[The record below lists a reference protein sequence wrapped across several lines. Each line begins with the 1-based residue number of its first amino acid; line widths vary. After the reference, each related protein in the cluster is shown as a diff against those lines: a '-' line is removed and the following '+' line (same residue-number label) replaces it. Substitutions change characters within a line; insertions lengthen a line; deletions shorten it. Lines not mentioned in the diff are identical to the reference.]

1 MLHTVKSLK
10 SHHYVVINKMGF
22 CEGTLIL
29 NNDLCNDSLQ
39 SISQDLR
46 INLIQ
51 DITKIYRSKL
61 GNKFR
66 LIKFRDENNKSMIEM
81 LRKGS
86 NFFFFFK
93 VQIK

>member
-1 MLHTVKSLK
+1 
-10 SHHYVVINKMGF
+10 MGF

-86 NFFFFFK
+86 NFFFFLK
-93 VQIK
+93 KYRLSNICNYNKK